1 MHSKKW
7 VFRELVKN
15 ENDYQG
21 LLAYACYKM
30 EKDKLAQDL
39 REANKSEEE
48 VEKDLEQFHNASVT
62 KGQLEEFKK
71 KGLKIMTALTE
82 ELDEGLI
89 NKHSDEIHVLKEQHQ
104 QVIKYKEKQY
114 KKTLEKEIKIART
127 NIKKELL
134 EKMQEYSLSKTS
146 IFIKVLK
153 WIWNGFQSVFAIL
166 ILIFTLH
173 LIAYWTSDEATK
185 SGVISS
191 FWERV
196 QSVFNNPI
204 PSPKINLDSTNI
216 IK

>member
-146 IFIKVLK
+146 TFIKVLK

-173 LIAYWTSDEATK
+173 LIAYWSSDEATK

-191 FWERV
+191 FWGKV

>member
-146 IFIKVLK
+146 TFIKVLK

-166 ILIFTLH
+166 ILVFTLH
-173 LIAYWTSDEATK
+173 LVAYWSSDEATK

-191 FWERV
+191 FWGKV

>member
-146 IFIKVLK
+146 TFIKVLK

-191 FWERV
+191 FWGRV

>member
-146 IFIKVLK
+146 TFIKVLK

-173 LIAYWTSDEATK
+173 LIAYWSSDEVTK

-191 FWERV
+191 FWGKV

>member
-185 SGVISS
+185 SGVINS
-191 FWERV
+191 FWGRV

>member
-1 MHSKKW
+1 MYSKKW

-191 FWERV
+191 FWGRV

>member
-153 WIWNGFQSVFAIL
+153 WI
-166 ILIFTLH
+166 
-173 LIAYWTSDEATK
+173 
-185 SGVISS
+185 
-191 FWERV
+191 
-196 QSVFNNPI
+196 
-204 PSPKINLDSTNI
+204 
-216 IK
+216 

>member
-134 EKMQEYSLSKTS
+134 EKIQEYSLSKTS

-191 FWERV
+191 FWGRV

>member
-191 FWERV
+191 FWGRV